1 MEETED
7 CSNIRARI
15 KEDIKERDNH
25 IDNSIEAL
33 RRKDLDGAQFHL
45 NEAVVLE
52 GSIQGLKSLSCRQ
65 PLKK

>member
-15 KEDIKERDNH
+15 KEGIRKRDSH
-25 IDNSIEAL
+25 IDDTIGAL
-33 RRKDLDGAQFHL
+33 HRKDLDGAQYHL
-45 NEAVVLE
+45 NEAVILE
-52 GSIQGLKSLSCRQ
+52 GGIKSLKVLNCRQ

>member
-15 KEDIKERDNH
+15 KDDIKKRDSH
-25 IDNSIEAL
+25 IDDTISAL
-33 RRKDLDGAQFHL
+33 RRKDLDGAQYYL

-52 GSIQGLKSLSCRQ
+52 GGIKSLKALDCRQ
-65 PLKK
+65 LKK